1 MTIHCAAVFES
12 GVLRPKEPM
21 ALPEGAEVEISVE
34 YARPPD
40 QPPRTPAQMLAAIAA
55 LPREGDG
62 DTSTSVHH
70 DRVLYGEKG
79 AR

>member
-1 MTIHCAAVFES
+1 MTIRCAAVFEK
-12 GVLRPKEPM
+12 GVLRPLTM
-21 ALPEGAEVEISVE
+21 PELAEGEQVELVILSQNSAV
-34 YARPPD
+34 R
-40 QPPRTPAQMLAAIAA
+40 PRTPVEMLAAIAA

-62 DTSTSVHH
+62 DPSTSQDH